1 MPKFL
6 DAPQWYSSTGTLI
19 DMGTPGTA
27 VAGKYFGT
35 NATGTIGYHNNQFA
49 SLNNRVPNGAVIYAP
64 TSQGTEGQVL
74 VSNGSGA
81 PSWETK
87 RTFCIVSFRYTV
99 GSNRQEDYYYDYFYY
114 PYMLVDTS
122 DNSIST
128 LYNLALHDGF
138 GGVVHGWG
146 TRTVVKTTNSN
157 IKSGYFDS
165 VTLDTVSGGGRA
177 RYSVRAWD
185 AMENTLSVT
194 ATVSGGLIVGIHS
207 FSLD

>member
-6 DAPQWYSSTGTLI
+6 DAPRWYTSNGTLI

-35 NATGTIGYHNNQFA
+35 NPTGTIGYYNNQLA
-49 SLNNRVPNGAVIYAP
+49 SLNGVVPSGANIYAP
-64 TSQGTEGQVL
+64 TSRGTEGQVL
-74 VSNGSGA
+74 VSSGLGA

-87 RTFCIVSFRYTV
+87 RTFCIVAFRYTV
-99 GSNRQEDYYYDYFYY
+99 GSSREDDYYYDYFYY
-114 PYMLVDTS
+114 PYMLLDVS
-122 DNSIST
+122 DNSIAT
-128 LYNLALHDGF
+128 LYNSSIADGF
-138 GGVVHGWG
+138 GGLVHGWG
-146 TRTVVKTTNSN
+146 TRTVVRSTNSS

-185 AMENTLSVT
+185 AMENTYSVT
-194 ATVSGGLIVGIHS
+194 ATVSGGLVVIIYP
-207 FSLD
+207 FSN